1 MRFTWEEKRPGLR
14 QSQAV
19 PEQTQLR
26 EPRTSRTSALAERSQ
41 RKRERERGRERKREG
56 ERESLKEEA
65 GIAF

>member
-1 MRFTWEEKRPGLR
+1 M
-14 QSQAV
+14 

-41 RKRERERGRERKREG
+41 RKRERERERGRERKREG